1 VANIDYDVIIVGAGP
16 IGGYL
21 ARKMAERKISV
32 LMLEEHSQI
41 GRPFQCAGLVSPQA
55 MDSVN
60 LHNTVLSSIW
70 GARLYSPSG
79 ISVEIGNPNQVRTW
93 SVCRKLFDEAIVER
107 ALNSGCH
114 ISLES
119 KPTKAINRGDFVE
132 LEYIVKGKLKTVK
145 TKLICGADGAHSWVR
160 RYFKMGRPRELMVG
174 FQIEVTGYNGKEG
187 VLDVFT
193 GSEISPGFF
202 AWVIPSGE
210 TSRIG
215 MWSKGELLNGKS
227 CEYYLNSLMNSEK
240 WTEKFNNC
248 NEVGRFVG
256 PIPAGMLKN
265 VTSDRVVL
273 FGDAAGLCKPT
284 TGGGIGPGFKQIEL
298 IIDQLC
304 ELIHKNETDAINL
317 KLINEKF
324 DSLRKEQRR
333 ARALRD
339 AFLTNSSDEE
349 LDENFLI
356 WSKPEVIELIN
367 EVGEIENP
375 IPLGLK
381 MIREIPDFRK
391 VAGKA
396 MKAIFWGN

>member
-1 VANIDYDVIIVGAGP
+1 VTNIDYDVIIVGAGP

-21 ARKMAERKISV
+21 ASKFAEKKISV

-41 GRPFQCAGLVSPQA
+41 GRPFQCAGLVNPQA
-55 MDSVN
+55 MEAVN
-60 LHNTVLSSIW
+60 LHHTVLSSIW

-79 ISVEIGNPNQVRTW
+79 ISVEIGNPNQIRTW

-107 ALNSGCH
+107 ALNRGCH
-114 ISLES
+114 ILLES
-119 KPTKAINRGDFVE
+119 TPTNAINKGDFIE
-132 LEYIVKGKLKTVK
+132 LEYMVKGKLNTVN

-160 RYFKMGRPRELMVG
+160 RYFKMGRPKELMVG

-187 VLDVFT
+187 VLDMYT

-202 AWVIPSGE
+202 AWAIPTGD

-215 MWSKGELLNGKS
+215 MWSKGEMLNGES
-227 CEYYLNSLMNSEK
+227 CEYYLNSLMKSDKWSEK
-240 WTEKFNNC
+240 FKNC
-248 NEVGRFVG
+248 SEIGRFVG

-265 VTSDRVVL
+265 VTSDRIVL

-284 TGGGIGPGFKQIEL
+284 TGGWIGPGFKQIEL
-298 IIDQLC
+298 IIDQLS
-304 ELIHKNETDAINL
+304 ELIHKNEIDARNL
-317 KLINEKF
+317 KLINDKF
-324 DSLRKEQRR
+324 EPLRKDQRR

-349 LDENFLI
+349 LDEIFSI
-356 WSKPEVIELIN
+356 WSKPEVIDLIN
-367 EVGEIENP
+367 EVGDIENP
-375 IPLGLK
+375 ITLGLK
-381 MIREIPDFRK
+381 MVREIPEFRK
-391 VAGKA
+391 VASKA